1 MHSAAQVWT
10 AQPNETLTSLAEK
23 SGLWFATQDNMIPR
37 PRTLQK
43 YLKLKTLP
51 KRPHL
56 EPVLATAD
64 FVLAQY
70 PYSSA
75 ALDLAAKLEML
86 RFTLNVLGKTPEVF
100 KDSTD

>member
-1 MHSAAQVWT
+1 MPGAAQVWT

-23 SGLWFATQDNMIPR
+23 SGLWFVTQDDMISR

-70 PYSSA
+70 PHSSA

>member
-1 MHSAAQVWT
+1 MPGAAQVWT
-10 AQPNETLTSLAEK
+10 AQPNETLTALAEK
-23 SGLWFATQDNMIPR
+23 SGLWFVTQDDMISR

-43 YLKLKTLP
+43 HLKLKTLP

-70 PYSSA
+70 PHSSA
-75 ALDLAAKLEML
+75 EPLTSRPMEML